1 MIESRTVKE
10 RFYAMFSLH
19 QLSAYEMAALGAI
32 VTFSATTLGALPAV
46 FIKTLSEKTKDL
58 FLGVSAGVM
67 LAATA
72 FSLIEP
78 SVGLFQKQFSTP
90 LSALFSGLMILMGG
104 LILHLGNEHIPH
116 EHFLGKKESIKPE
129 KFKQIWLFVLAITIH
144 NIPEGFAVGTAL
156 GSGNFQISLPVTF
169 GIAFQ
174 DLPEGLVVAIALRT
188 LGYSIKDSFI
198 VAGITGLVEAIAA
211 LIGFYAVI
219 TIQTL
224 LPWTLAFAGGM
235 MLYVVSHEMIP
246 ESHKNGYEKNA
257 TAGIMIGFVIM
268 MLLDVL
274 LK

>member
-1 MIESRTVKE
+1 ML
-10 RFYAMFSLH
+10 SLN
-19 QLSAYEMAALGAI
+19 QLSQSEMAMVGAV
-32 VTFSATTLGALPAV
+32 VTFSATTAGALPAV

-58 FLGVSAGVM
+58 FLGISAGVM

-78 SVGLFQKQFSTP
+78 SVDLFQKQFSIEW
-90 LSALFSGLMILMGG
+90 SAFFSGFMILLGG
-104 LILHLGNEHIPH
+104 LIIHLGNEHIPH

-144 NIPEGFAVGTAL
+144 NIPEGFAVGTSL
-156 GSGNFQISLPVTF
+156 GSGNMQIGLPVTF
-169 GIAFQ
+169 GIGFQ
-174 DLPEGLVVAIALRT
+174 DIPEGLVVAIALRT

-198 VAGITGLVEAIAA
+198 VAGITGLVEALAA
-211 LIGFYAVI
+211 LVGFYAVI

-235 MLYVVSHEMIP
+235 MLYVISHEMIP
-246 ESHKNGYEKNA
+246 ESHKNGYEKSA

-268 MLLDVL
+268 MLMDIL